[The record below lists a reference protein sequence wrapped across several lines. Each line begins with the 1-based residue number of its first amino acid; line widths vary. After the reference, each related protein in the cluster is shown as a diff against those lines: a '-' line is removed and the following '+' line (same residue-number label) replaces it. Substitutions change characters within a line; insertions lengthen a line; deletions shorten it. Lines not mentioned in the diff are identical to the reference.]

1 MPLKTACLRQ
11 IRTFVILCYRYNSLS
26 NLKVNDLSG
35 LKHLE
40 LLMLHSNMIKT
51 VEDSSFY
58 DLTSL
63 QVKHYIHFYSDNM
76 LFSKGA
82 VLGQNKL
89 EGGPTSTLL
98 LKVWLHKTLTL
109 YTAKQSS
116 LSWCASEFVGM
127 FIYLY
132 WEDEMTYCCCPV
144 PSHLVTSIAFSISCV
159 SDDVTT

>member
-1 MPLKTACLRQ
+1 
-11 IRTFVILCYRYNSLS
+11 
-26 NLKVNDLSG
+26 
-35 LKHLE
+35 
-40 LLMLHSNMIKT
+40 MLHSNMIKT

-109 YTAKQSS
+109 YTVKQ
-116 LSWCASEFVGM
+116 
-127 FIYLY
+127 
-132 WEDEMTYCCCPV
+132 
-144 PSHLVTSIAFSISCV
+144 
-159 SDDVTT
+159 